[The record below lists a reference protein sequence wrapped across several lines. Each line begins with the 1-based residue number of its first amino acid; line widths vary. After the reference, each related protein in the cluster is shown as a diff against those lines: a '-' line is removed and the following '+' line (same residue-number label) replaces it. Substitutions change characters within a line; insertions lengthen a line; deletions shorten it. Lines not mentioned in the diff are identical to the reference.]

1 MNRDVCQHFVSMD
14 QKCEDCDGIYYGKL
28 LEEAKEY
35 RELAKEATPVI
46 ETYKPD
52 SASEK
57 KWKDSWLYRVSELEK
72 LKIK

>member
-28 LEEAKEY
+28 LEESKEY
-35 RELAKEATPVI
+35 RELVKEAAPVV

-52 SASEK
+52 STSEK
-57 KWKDSWLYRVSELEK
+57 NGRTLGCIELVNWKN
-72 LKIK
+72 